1 MYRLVDLAVRGRTPV
16 INSSL
21 LVSHA
26 EELLSAFAFSHFS
39 FQAYQNEPSS
49 IISSKDFV
57 YNFPYIIELICMT
70 RLKGETF
77 LQKGLSIL

>member
-1 MYRLVDLAVRGRTPV
+1 MYRLVYLAVHGRTLV

-26 EELLSAFAFSHFS
+26 EELLSAFAFDCFS

-49 IISSKDFV
+49 VIKSKDFV
-57 YNFPYIIELICMT
+57 YNFAYIIRLICMT
-70 RLKGETF
+70 RLKGETL